1 MKLHLAPDAEAKLN
15 DLARRTH
22 RSTDELL
29 GQAVDYLV
37 AYNEWFERKV
47 RNSMA
52 AAEGTQAVRDEEVG
66 AWLERRERIPRG
78 RGGAS
83 PRHDGPSTR
92 NQFCRDEID

>member
-1 MKLHLAPDAEAKLN
+1 MKLRLTPEA

-37 AYNEWFERKV
+37 AYSEWFERKV
-47 RNSMA
+47 KNSMA
-52 AAEGTQAVRDEEVG
+52 AAEGSQTVPDEEVE

-78 RGGAS
+78 RGSAS
-83 PRHDGPSTR
+83 PLHPRRPGP
-92 NQFCRDEID
+92 